1 MTTVDY
7 EHGGDLAAFEE
18 YSSRETPIVFL
29 RMLENRASTNRLTA
43 EIRNDLVDI
52 VQECRTYIYRRYH
65 QEAMNNALGTLATN
79 RQPKAAPSSLR
90 FADSQ
95 TGNTTSEASSQPQA
109 DFGVPMDHD
118 PDVFESI
125 FENEF
130 QATLEAGY
138 YDHNHRPEPMLL
150 C

>member
-1 MTTVDY
+1 
-7 EHGGDLAAFEE
+7 
-18 YSSRETPIVFL
+18 
-29 RMLENRASTNRLTA
+29 MLENRASTNRLTA

-109 DFGVPMDHD
+109 DVGVPMDHD

-138 YDHNHRPEPMLL
+138 YDPNHALL
-150 C
+150 GQSQCFCVDPCSCIPSSSSKNTLWMR